1 MIEVNA
7 MLKIM
12 FWIYVVSA
20 VLGFLYLFVFAN
32 IAIAYFSNECKAE
45 GQVRI
50 KTRKNWAKVCISF
63 IQCALI
69 IGLPALNTFFV
80 AIWLCNTDRC
90 MELWEELTRKNYC
103 YPNELS

>member
-1 MIEVNA
+1 
-7 MLKIM
+7 MLKVM
-12 FWIYVVSA
+12 FWVYVVSA
-20 VLGFLYLFVFAN
+20 VLAFLYLFVFAN
-32 IAIAYFSNECKAE
+32 IAITYFSNECKAE

-69 IGLPALNTFFV
+69 ISLPALNTFFV

>member
-1 MIEVNA
+1 

-12 FWIYVVSA
+12 FWVYVVSA
-20 VLGFLYLFVFAN
+20 VLAFLYLFVFAN
-32 IAIAYFSNECKAE
+32 IAITYFSNECKAE

-80 AIWLCNTDRC
+80 AIWLCNTDKC
-90 MELWEELTRKNYC
+90 MEQWEEFTRKEYY
-103 YPNELS
+103 YPDELS